1 MKEVQRIVMK
11 RIVLLVLALSALGLL
26 ARSFY
31 VWNNC
36 GYDCQIFP
44 TYFPVQLTSTFGGIL
59 SFILLL
65 ALIAIAMST
74 LQEKGE

>member
-1 MKEVQRIVMK
+1 MKEVQGIALK

-36 GYDCQIFP
+36 GYDCPIFP
-44 TYFPVQLTSTFGGIL
+44 ASFPVQLTSTFGGIL
-59 SFILLL
+59 SLILLL
-65 ALIAIAMST
+65 ALIAMAMST
-74 LQEKGE
+74 LLEKGE